1 MAYADARALP
11 GPARD
16 PVFPLTVATTG
27 AALVAAMLLAVGPVP
42 ALLLM
47 ALLGTLL
54 FVTAQPRAGFYL
66 VVVLAITGTAS
77 MPLGQQLRLND
88 TYPAYGMYLTPL
100 ELVLAFT
107 VLGLVIRLVFDD
119 AVPLRVGPLFL
130 PISVLMFTVLM
141 GIGIGLMHGGNL
153 QAMRAETRG
162 LFYLPAMSLLATH
175 FLRTR
180 ADVRRLATWFVIA
193 VNIMAAFAIYHYYT
207 QVRGELGAVTQ
218 DIAFPH
224 EDALFCAGGI
234 ILVLARIVW
243 SRNGLA
249 ELRSAPLLVLPTFA
263 LFVMRRRAGI
273 VALDAGLVLL
283 CVVLVR
289 DNFRLFLIAVPIA
302 ILGLGMMLAL
312 TWNDPGGLGQPAR
325 SFRAI
330 TGTDDKVSARDNSS
344 DSYRMKE
351 TINLQINIRNQ
362 PLTGLGFGRP
372 YTFYVPMPDLSFWPL
387 WHYTSHNSVFWLW
400 MKAGVLAFIA
410 LLSLFAAAMMR
421 SMQMMARLR
430 SDSLK
435 PVAFALGAM
444 VLMFVMFAYV
454 DLGLVT
460 ARALLFFGTVLGVIG
475 ALDALVPG
483 TARTPGA
490 AP

>member
-1 MAYADARALP
+1 MAYADVRTLP

-16 PVFPLTVATTG
+16 PVFPLAAATTG
-27 AALVAAMLLAVGPVP
+27 AALVAGVLLAVGPAP
-42 ALLLM
+42 ALLLV
-47 ALLGTLL
+47 ALLGTLT

-66 VVVLAITGTAS
+66 IVFLAIAGTGV
-77 MPLGQQLRLND
+77 MPFGTTFRLND

-107 VLGLVIRLVFDD
+107 TLGLVIRLVFDD
-119 AVPLRVGPLFL
+119 AVTLRTGSLFL
-130 PISVLMFTVLM
+130 PISMLMLTVLL
-141 GIGIGLMHGGNL
+141 GIGVGLAHGANL

-162 LFYLPAMSLLATH
+162 LFYLPVMSLLATH

-180 ADVRRLATWFVIA
+180 ADVRRLVTLFVAA
-193 VNIMAAFAIYHYYT
+193 VNIMAAFAILHYYT
-207 QVRGELGAVTQ
+207 QVRGELGAVNQ
-218 DIAFPH
+218 DLAFPH
-224 EDALFCAGGI
+224 EDALFCAAGI
-234 ILVLARIVW
+234 ILVFARLVW

-249 ELRSAPLLVLPTFA
+249 ELKSAPLVVLPIFA

-330 TGTDDKVSARDNSS
+330 TGTEDKYSARDHSS

-351 TINLQINIRNQ
+351 TTNLQINIRNQ

-372 YTFYVPMPDLSFWPL
+372 YTFFIPMPDLSFWPL
-387 WHYTSHNSVFWLW
+387 WHYAAHNSVFWLW

-421 SMQMMARLR
+421 AMQLMARLR

-444 VLMFVMFAYV
+444 VLMFATFAYV
-454 DLGLVT
+454 DLGLMT
-460 ARALLFFGTVLGVIG
+460 ARALLFFGVVLGMIG

-483 TARTPGA
+483 SGRAPA
-490 AP
+490 AAK